1 MISNLMATST
11 TSTSRRPS
19 RYNAVISPRGIKDQM
34 NEAVLNNIEV
44 EVETRYIEEQSN
56 PEQNSYVFAYT
67 ITIQNKGRQSAQ
79 LLTRHW
85 VITDSNQKIQEVR
98 GDGVVGEQPLLNPGE
113 QFVYTSGTML
123 ETAVGTMK
131 GSYQMLADDGSQFD
145 AEIDEFV
152 LSTPR
157 VLH

>member
-1 MISNLMATST
+1 MQ
-11 TSTSRRPS
+11 
-19 RYNAVISPRGIKDQM
+19 YNFPESEQM
-34 NEAVLNNIEV
+34 NETDMNNIRV
-44 EVETRYIEEQSN
+44 DVETRYIEDQSN
-56 PEQNSYVFAYT
+56 PEQNYYVFAYT
-67 ITIQNKGRQSAQ
+67 ITIQNQGKQSAK

-85 VITDSNQKIQEVR
+85 VITDSNQKVQEVR
-98 GDGVVGEQPLLNPGE
+98 GDGVVGEQPLLKPGE

-145 AEIDEFV
+145 ATVDEFV

>member
-1 MISNLMATST
+1 
-11 TSTSRRPS
+11 
-19 RYNAVISPRGIKDQM
+19 M
-34 NEAVLNNIEV
+34 NDPGLNKIEV
-44 EVETRYIEEQSN
+44 DVETRYIEEQSN
-56 PEQNSYVFAYT
+56 PEQNYYVFAYT
-67 ITIQNKGRQSAQ
+67 ITIQNKGSQAAK

-85 VITDSNQKIQEVR
+85 VITDSNQKVQEVR
-98 GDGVVGEQPLLNPGE
+98 GDGVVGEQPLLKPGE

-123 ETAVGTMK
+123 ETAVGTMR
-131 GSYQMLADDGSQFD
+131 GSYQMLADDGSHFD

>member
-1 MISNLMATST
+1 
-11 TSTSRRPS
+11 
-19 RYNAVISPRGIKDQM
+19 M
-34 NEAVLNNIEV
+34 NENDLNRIQV
-44 EVETRYIEEQSN
+44 DVETRYIEEQSN
-56 PEQNSYVFAYT
+56 PEQNYYVFAYT
-67 ITIQNKGRQSAQ
+67 ITIQNKGRQAAK

-85 VITDSNQKIQEVR
+85 VITDSNQKVQEVR
-98 GDGVVGEQPLLNPGE
+98 GEGVVGEQPHLKPGE

-131 GSYQMLADDGSQFD
+131 GSYQMQADDGSQFD

>member
-1 MISNLMATST
+1 
-11 TSTSRRPS
+11 
-19 RYNAVISPRGIKDQM
+19 M
-34 NEAVLNNIEV
+34 NEPELNNIKV
-44 EVETRYIEEQSN
+44 DVETRYIEDQSN
-56 PEQNSYVFAYT
+56 PEQNYYVFAYT
-67 ITIQNKGRQSAQ
+67 ITINKGRQNAQ

-85 VITDSNQKIQEVR
+85 VITDSNSKIQEVR
-98 GDGVVGEQPLLNPGE
+98 GDGVVGEQPLLKPGE

-131 GSYQMLADDGSQFD
+131 GSYQMLADDGSHFD
-145 AEIDEFV
+145 APIEEFV

>member
-1 MISNLMATST
+1 MSETE
-11 TSTSRRPS
+11 
-19 RYNAVISPRGIKDQM
+19 Q
-34 NEAVLNNIEV
+34 NNIQV
-44 EVETRYIEEQSN
+44 DVETRYIEEQSN
-56 PEQNSYVFAYT
+56 PEQNFYVFAYT
-67 ITIQNKGRQSAQ
+67 ITIQNKGEQAAQ

-98 GDGVVGEQPLLNPGE
+98 GDGVVGEQPLLKPGE

-123 ETAVGTMK
+123 ETSVGTMK
-131 GSYQMLADDGSQFD
+131 GSYQMLADDGSHFD
-145 AEIDEFV
+145 ATIEEFV

>member
-1 MISNLMATST
+1 
-11 TSTSRRPS
+11 
-19 RYNAVISPRGIKDQM
+19 M
-34 NEAVLNNIEV
+34 NEADINNIRV
-44 EVETRYIEEQSN
+44 DVETRYIEDQSN
-56 PEQNSYVFAYT
+56 PEQNYYVFAYT
-67 ITIQNKGRQSAQ
+67 ITIQNKGQQSAQ

-85 VITDSNQKIQEVR
+85 VITDSNQKVQEVR
-98 GDGVVGEQPLLNPGE
+98 GDGVVGEQPLLKPGQ

-123 ETAVGTMK
+123 ETAMGTMK

-145 AEIDEFV
+145 ATVDEFV

>member
-1 MISNLMATST
+1 
-11 TSTSRRPS
+11 
-19 RYNAVISPRGIKDQM
+19 M
-34 NEAVLNNIEV
+34 NEADINNIKV
-44 EVETRYIEEQSN
+44 DVETRYIEDQSN
-56 PEQNSYVFAYT
+56 PEQNYYVFAYT
-67 ITIQNKGRQSAQ
+67 ITIQNKGQQSAQ

-85 VITDSNQKIQEVR
+85 VITDSNQKVQEVR
-98 GDGVVGEQPLLNPGE
+98 GDGVVGEQPLLKPGE

-123 ETAVGTMK
+123 ETAMGTMK

-145 AEIDEFV
+145 ATVDEFV

>member
-1 MISNLMATST
+1 
-11 TSTSRRPS
+11 
-19 RYNAVISPRGIKDQM
+19 M
-34 NEAVLNNIEV
+34 NETDLNKIRV
-44 EVETRYIEEQSN
+44 DVETRYIEDQSN
-56 PEQNSYVFAYT
+56 PEQNYYVFAYT

-85 VITDSNQKIQEVR
+85 VITDSNQKVQEVR
-98 GDGVVGEQPLLNPGE
+98 GDGVVGEQPLLKPGE

-123 ETAVGTMK
+123 ETEIGTMK
-131 GSYQMLADDGSQFD
+131 GSYQMLADDGSHFD
-145 AEIDEFV
+145 AAIDEFV

>member
-1 MISNLMATST
+1 
-11 TSTSRRPS
+11 
-19 RYNAVISPRGIKDQM
+19 M
-34 NEAVLNNIEV
+34 NEVALNNIRV
-44 EVETRYIEEQSN
+44 DVETRYIEDQSN
-56 PEQNSYVFAYT
+56 PEQNYYVFAYT
-67 ITIQNKGRQSAQ
+67 ITIQNKGQQGAQ

-85 VITDSNQKIQEVR
+85 VITDSNQKVQEVR
-98 GDGVVGEQPLLNPGE
+98 GDGVVGEQPLLKPGE

-131 GSYQMLADDGSQFD
+131 GSYQMMADDGSQFD
-145 AEIDEFV
+145 ATVDEFV

>member
-1 MISNLMATST
+1 
-11 TSTSRRPS
+11 
-19 RYNAVISPRGIKDQM
+19 M
-34 NEAVLNNIEV
+34 NEAELNNIKV
-44 EVETRYIEEQSN
+44 DVETRYIEDQSN
-56 PEQNSYVFAYT
+56 PEQNYYVFAYT
-67 ITIQNKGRQSAQ
+67 ITIKNQGRQNAQ

-85 VITDSNQKIQEVR
+85 VITDSNAKIQEVR
-98 GDGVVGEQPLLNPGE
+98 GDGVVGEQPLLKPGE

-145 AEIDEFV
+145 AQIDEFV

>member
-1 MISNLMATST
+1 MSA
-11 TSTSRRPS
+11 
-19 RYNAVISPRGIKDQM
+19 AEQ
-34 NEAVLNNIEV
+34 NNIQV
-44 EVETRYIEEQSN
+44 EVVTRYIEEQSN
-56 PEQNSYVFAYT
+56 PEQNYYVFSYT
-67 ITIQNKGRQSAQ
+67 ITIQNRGEQAAQ

-98 GDGVVGEQPLLNPGE
+98 GDGVVGEQPLLKPGE

-123 ETAVGTMK
+123 ETSVGTMK
-131 GSYQMLADDGSQFD
+131 GSYQMLAEDGSRFD
-145 AEIDEFV
+145 ATIEEFV

>member
-1 MISNLMATST
+1 
-11 TSTSRRPS
+11 
-19 RYNAVISPRGIKDQM
+19 M
-34 NEAVLNNIEV
+34 NETDLNNIRV
-44 EVETRYIEEQSN
+44 DVETRYIEDQSN
-56 PEQNSYVFAYT
+56 PEQNYYVFAYT

-85 VITDSNQKIQEVR
+85 VITDSNQKVQEVR
-98 GDGVVGEQPLLNPGE
+98 GDGVVGEQPLLKPGE

-123 ETAVGTMK
+123 ETEIGTMK
-131 GSYQMLADDGSQFD
+131 GSYQMLADDGSHFD
-145 AEIDEFV
+145 AAVDEFV

>member
-1 MISNLMATST
+1 
-11 TSTSRRPS
+11 
-19 RYNAVISPRGIKDQM
+19 M
-34 NEAVLNNIEV
+34 NESALNDIKV
-44 EVETRYIEEQSN
+44 DVETRYIEDQSD
-56 PEQNSYVFAYT
+56 PEQNYYVFAYT
-67 ITIQNKGRQSAQ
+67 ITIQNVGRQAAQ

-85 VITDSNQKIQEVR
+85 VITDSNQKVQEVR
-98 GDGVVGEQPLLNPGE
+98 GDGVVGEQPLLKPGE

-131 GSYQMLADDGSQFD
+131 GSYQMLADDGSRFD
-145 AEIDEFV
+145 ANIDEFV

>member
-1 MISNLMATST
+1 
-11 TSTSRRPS
+11 
-19 RYNAVISPRGIKDQM
+19 M
-34 NEAVLNNIEV
+34 NEVALNNIRV
-44 EVETRYIEEQSN
+44 DVETRYIEDQSD
-56 PEQNSYVFAYT
+56 PEQNYYVFAYT
-67 ITIQNKGRQSAQ
+67 ITIQNKGQQSAQ

-85 VITDSNQKIQEVR
+85 VITDSNQKVQEVR
-98 GDGVVGEQPLLNPGE
+98 GDGVVGEQPLLKPGE

-131 GSYQMLADDGSQFD
+131 GSYQMLADDGLQFD
-145 AEIDEFV
+145 ATVDEFV

>member
-1 MISNLMATST
+1 
-11 TSTSRRPS
+11 
-19 RYNAVISPRGIKDQM
+19 M
-34 NEAVLNNIEV
+34 NEAALNNIRV
-44 EVETRYIEEQSN
+44 DVETRYIEDQSN
-56 PEQNSYVFAYT
+56 PEQNYYVFAYT
-67 ITIQNKGRQSAQ
+67 ITIQNKGQQSAQ

-85 VITDSNQKIQEVR
+85 VITDSNQKVQEVR
-98 GDGVVGEQPLLNPGE
+98 GDGVVGEQPLLKPGE

-131 GSYQMLADDGSQFD
+131 GSYQMMADDGSQFD
-145 AEIDEFV
+145 ATVDEFV

>member
-1 MISNLMATST
+1 M
-11 TSTSRRPS
+11 RRT
-19 RYNAVISPRGIKDQM
+19 DTDTEQM
-34 NEAVLNNIEV
+34 SEADLNNIRV
-44 EVETRYIEEQSN
+44 DVETRYIEDQSN
-56 PEQNSYVFAYT
+56 PEQNYYVFAYT
-67 ITIQNKGRQSAQ
+67 ITIRNKGRQAAK

-85 VITDSNQKIQEVR
+85 VITDSNDKVQEVR
-98 GDGVVGEQPLLNPGE
+98 GDGVVGEQPLLKPGE

-123 ETAVGTMK
+123 ETAMGTMK

-145 AEIDEFV
+145 ATIDEFV